1 MKTISEIKVAYKH
14 LKLIRNYRES
24 ISERN
29 PLAQKILNE
38 IIESNSNE
46 FINKLL
52 KLNVG
57 NFNKNIVT
65 SSTEYIS
72 HIFDYVVEEVI
83 NTRIINKI
91 EINFNKDENDML
103 TMSVIIN
110 DNFTKFT
117 FNNIHK
123 FKCKICADGMKSEFD
138 FCASDK
144 SNKKHKIQRIL
155 PFCFGE

>member
-72 HIFDYVVEEVI
+72 HMFDYVGVEVI
-83 NTRIINKI
+83 NTRIITKI
-91 EINFNKDENDML
+91 EINLNTNNPIIL
-103 TMSVIIN
+103 PVITSVINIPNIN
-110 DNFTKFT
+110 EFLAFLCIGFFAICLSLPT
-117 FNNIHK
+117 FYYI
-123 FKCKICADGMKSEFD
+123 
-138 FCASDK
+138 
-144 SNKKHKIQRIL
+144 IL
-155 PFCFGE
+155 LI